1 MTEAEFDRAADR
13 ELHALER
20 VLSELDP
27 DEVDVELSSGVLTL
41 TLGDGQKVIVNSHR
55 AARQIW
61 MAAFRNAW
69 HFTPQPGEGRTPAS
83 LARPRKTSC
92 APRSGRVLGEK
103 LGPERHDR
111 LMRGAA
117 RPLCSRSQD
126 ARAVALELR
135 ERCRDRSFRR

>member
-1 MTEAEFDRAADR
+1 MSLSEAEFDRAADD

-20 VLSELDP
+20 MDP

-69 HFTPQPGEGRTPAS
+69 HFTPQPGGEGLRWTTEKDELRATLS
-83 LARPRKTSC
+83 
-92 APRSGRVLGEK
+92 RVLAER
-103 LGPERHDR
+103 LG
-111 LMRGAA
+111 
-117 RPLCSRSQD
+117 RSVQI
-126 ARAVALELR
+126 
-135 ERCRDRSFRR
+135 

>member
-1 MTEAEFDRAADR
+1 MSLSEAEFDRAADD

-69 HFTPQPGEGRTPAS
+69 HFTPQPGEGGLRWATEKDELRAT
-83 LARPRKTSC
+83 LARVLAERLG
-92 APRSGRVLGEK
+92 RSVQL
-103 LGPERHDR
+103 
-111 LMRGAA
+111 
-117 RPLCSRSQD
+117 
-126 ARAVALELR
+126 
-135 ERCRDRSFRR
+135 